1 MYLSC
6 LKSEIKNSPLP
17 PLYHSVLKNTLL
29 YQKMKCGDPQGTIP
43 RGYACTKQTEDTL
56 NRPLYWKVEFGY
68 AEVYLNEFCFNCFL
82 VYCSW
87 LAFIEMSI

>member
-1 MYLSC
+1 
-6 LKSEIKNSPLP
+6 
-17 PLYHSVLKNTLL
+17 
-29 YQKMKCGDPQGTIP
+29 MKCGDPQGTIP

-82 VYCSW
+82 VYCS
-87 LAFIEMSI
+87 